1 MKELKAEGK
10 TIQDAID
17 NGLKKLSLRRD
28 QVEIVIV
35 KEGKKGIIGIGSK
48 KASIILTEKKWKG
61 SDETQTI
68 TKPTKQ
74 NKPAIEKKQ
83 PARNYNFKPKNSK
96 PISQNNTNNSDDA
109 DNTNKTPAF
118 QPQQAQTADVISNAK
133 SILSQMLSL
142 MGISF
147 NITEANY
154 DRKTDKI
161 LIKFDSEDSSLFVNR
176 NGTGIESI
184 QYLVNAIINRTMKPH
199 TPVQIDTANYW
210 ERREKDILKIIEHAA
225 KAVQQTAKPFRLDPM
240 SAPQRKF
247 VHGIIKKDYPKLKTA
262 SEGDGRWRKIV
273 IKPAGN

>member
-1 MKELKAEGK
+1 MKELKIEGK

-17 NGLKKLSLRRD
+17 KGLKKLLLRRD

-35 KEGKKGIIGIGSK
+35 KEGKKGILGIGSK

-61 SDETQTI
+61 SEEPQSHKKPGKQTKAPI
-68 TKPTKQ
+68 Q
-74 NKPAIEKKQ
+74 KKRSE
-83 PARNYNFKPKNSK
+83 RNWNSK
-96 PISQNNTNNSDDA
+96 PKEAKPVQGNVQKNTELQP
-109 DNTNKTPAF
+109 KPAT
-118 QPQQAQTADVISNAK
+118 TADVMENAK

-142 MGISF
+142 MGVSF
-147 NITEANY
+147 NITEAHY
-154 DRKTDKI
+154 EKGSDKI
-161 LIKFDSEDSSLFVNR
+161 IIKFDSEDSSLFVNK

-210 ERREKDILKIIEHAA
+210 DRKEKDILKKIEYAA
-225 KAVQQTAKPFRLDPM
+225 KAVQQTTKPFRLDPM

-247 VHGIIKKDYPKLKTA
+247 VHGIIKKDYPNLQTL